1 MLEYRLQPN
10 RSSKTQKQDTMRKC
24 FQGIPSVEVNDAG
37 ILRGKK
43 KRLRQ
48 GYLLNY
54 GISNQPINTVITCS

>member
-1 MLEYRLQPN
+1 
-10 RSSKTQKQDTMRKC
+10 MRKY

-48 GYLLNY
+48 GYLLND
-54 GISNQPINTVITCS
+54 GISNQPINTVITCL